1 MTEKKQRAQ
10 TKQEFIIDAWK
21 QMDRESVGAS
31 ELEAIQWAIVGKF
44 GEGAVESPASIA
56 RTLADH
62 GARLRHPEILACDTR
77 WRENRAFG
85 LFAPGELDFAT
96 VGAASSSVDKL
107 DALRRQFEQENDTIG
122 LGQLRDLVLQ
132 IKRELKLLG
141 RAVGTDESTRYVTQ
155 EVVQWLTVWL
165 QNPLIFGDWLSL
177 RRRSSDFLKKFES

>member
-10 TKQEFIIDAWK
+10 TKQAFIINAWK

-31 ELEAIQWAIVGKF
+31 ELEVIQRAIAGKF
-44 GEGAVESPASIA
+44 GYGAVESPASIA

-77 WRENRAFG
+77 WRENQAFG
-85 LFAPGELDFAT
+85 LFAPGELDFTT
-96 VGAASSSVDKL
+96 VEAASSSVEKL

-122 LGQLRDLVLQ
+122 LEQLRDLVLQ

-141 RAVGTDESTRYVTQ
+141 RAVWTDESTRDVSQ

-177 RRRSSDFLKKFES
+177 RRRSSDFLKKFEL

>member
-1 MTEKKQRAQ
+1 MTEKKQSTQ
-10 TKQEFIIDAWK
+10 TKQEFILDAWK
-21 QMDRESVGAS
+21 QMNRESVGAS
-31 ELEAIQWAIVGKF
+31 DLKAIQRAIVGKY
-44 GEGAVESPASIA
+44 GEGALESPASIA

-96 VGAASSSVDKL
+96 IGAAISSVDKL

-141 RAVGTDESTRYVTQ
+141 GAVGMDEGNRYVTQ